1 MRLPVRLPQ
10 FGESAAEATIVA
22 WLVQPG
28 ATVRADQE
36 LVEVQTEKSLLTV
49 AAPCAGV
56 LAEQRALP
64 GATVAVG
71 AVLAELEV
79 AAGTPVPES
88 ATAEAPDM
96 IAAPAIAPSKP
107 QRATMRGSSGDHL
120 FLSPRVRALME
131 EHGLKASDLSAIS
144 GTGAGGRISAQD
156 IERYLSV
163 GEPMSPVRQAVAAS
177 MTRSWTRPLA
187 TVARAV
193 RMDALLTHRRT
204 IAGRPSATVYA
215 AKALAMALKAGS
227 PLACRLYAN
236 RLVKVERIDIGIA
249 VEITD
254 GVLTPALRAVDQTP
268 LAELTTSVDDL
279 ITRAQ
284 AGRVGDLGEPV
295 STVSNYGTFGL
306 TWATPIPLPGQATIL
321 GMGAVEYVPDWDPTA
336 RTWGRCR
343 RAEFTL
349 TFDHRLADGGDAA
362 RLLNRVA
369 ELIEHPERLG

>member
-10 FGESAAEATIVA
+10 FGESAAEATVVA

-28 ATVRADQE
+28 TAVRADQE

-56 LAEQRALP
+56 LAEPLAQP
-64 GATVAVG
+64 GTVVAVG

-79 AAGTPVPES
+79 TAGEAVADPGTPPPAS
-88 ATAEAPDM
+88 SSGPA
-96 IAAPAIAPSKP
+96 AIAPSRP
-107 QRATMRGSSGDHL
+107 QRASMRGAPGDHL

-131 EHGLKASDLSAIS
+131 EHGLKASDLSAIPGS
-144 GTGAGGRISAQD
+144 GAGGRISAQD
-156 IERYLSV
+156 IEHYLSV

-187 TVARAV
+187 TVARTV

-215 AKALAMALKAGS
+215 ARALALALKAGS

-236 RLVKVERIDIGIA
+236 RLVKVARIDIGIA
-249 VEITD
+249 VEIAD
-254 GVLTPALRAVDQTP
+254 GVLTPAVRAVDETP
-268 LAELTTSVDDL
+268 LAELTAKVDDL

-321 GMGAVEYVPDWDPTA
+321 GLGAVEYVPDWDPAA